1 MKKALIDPNS
11 SVFHTVAWTQQK
23 PYKPITEEYPNS
35 ARVCE
40 VEDIEFP
47 VAEPLF
53 WVDCADNVV
62 ADQFWFNKTNNQIEP
77 VENVPPPT
85 SNDLQTL

>member
-40 VEDIEFP
+40 VVDVEFP

-53 WVDCADNVV
+53 WVDCADDVV
-62 ADQFWFNKTNNQIEP
+62 ADQFYYDT
-77 VENVPPPT
+77 
-85 SNDLQTL
+85 QTQTINIIVNAPMPSSS